1 LFSQNNAVAAAAAA
15 RAAAHDADTAIA
27 SEV

>member
-1 LFSQNNAVAAAAAA
+1 LFSQNNAVAAAAA